1 MTKNDIALVIARYY
15 SDLEQE
21 LELTEEEKALAKDS
35 NDAKHYQDKCDVV
48 IEKLRLLSNIRRD
61 LRISDIKFW
70 RGLSIA
76 ERQNKKELTTP

>member
-21 LELTEEEKALAKDS
+21 LELTEEEKELA
-35 NDAKHYQDKCDVV
+35 NDPNDTKHYQDKCDVV

-61 LRISDIKFW
+61 LQISDIKFW
-70 RGLSIA
+70 RGLKIA